1 MASIIQTNTENR
13 GNYLPL
19 GKRTNIIGRSE
30 TLPMQILDDQVSR
43 KHLKIRYEEG
53 SGRHVVSDMGSHNGV
68 FVNGRKIE
76 QDRDLV
82 EGDIIRIG
90 SAELFY
96 TDKDFD
102 DAQNALNHYKKVGE
116 RAKPTMME

>member
-1 MASIIQTNTENR
+1 MASILQTNTENQ

-30 TLPMQILDDQVSR
+30 ALPMQILDDQVSR
-43 KHLKIRYEEG
+43 KHLKIRYEE
-53 SGRHVVSDMGSHNGV
+53 STGRHLASDMSSHNGV
-68 FVNGRKIE
+68 FVNDQKIDQE
-76 QDRDLV
+76 IELK
-82 EGDIIRIG
+82 EGDILRIG

-102 DAQNALNHYKKVGE
+102 DAQNALNHYKKFGE